1 MLWERLI
8 EIFTAVSFWEL
19 LFILFAKIIEVS
31 IATVR
36 IILISKGYRKP
47 GAFLAIFEIML
58 WVFIASKVILGITE
72 YPVKGLVYAIGF
84 ASGVYIGSL
93 LEDKLAVGKILINVI
108 VDHESGKSITDFLRS
123 SGYGVT
129 VMDAQGKDSP
139 RMVMMVFANRKNKY
153 TIIELIEKMDPK
165 AFIVANEVSI
175 LHGGYLSPW
184 RRIAK

>member
-1 MLWERLI
+1 MIWDKLI
-8 EIFTAVSFWEL
+8 EMITAVSIWEL
-19 LFILFAKIIEVS
+19 LFILFAKTFEVT
-31 IATVR
+31 IATIR
-36 IILISKGYRKP
+36 MILINKGFRKP
-47 GAFLAIFEIML
+47 GAFLAVFEILL
-58 WVFIASKVILGITE
+58 WVFIASRVILGITE
-72 YPVKGLVYAIGF
+72 FPIKGLVYAMGF

-108 VDHESGKSITDFLRS
+108 VDHESGRSITDFLRA

-129 VMDAQGKDSP
+129 VMDAHGKDSA
-139 RMVMMVFANRKNKY
+139 RMVIMVFANRKNKY